1 MQFLFRQFTGIFATG
16 ITIRN
21 PVKLLNIRNIVQ
33 KRTSFANKKVFDV
46 MCSRP
51 LSHLVDLKMEESQN
65 VVVRC
70 IDGKETMNI
79 SFHFKGKDYN
89 FLRSQTETLDKTFVR
104 MSQNFKK
111 LADKANK
118 RRAKKLKKGTQP
130 PEEFNPLVSI
140 PECSIFHD
148 GDKLVPLESCNHDA
162 WINGAIL
169 RIGDIATYNVTVNIP
184 TIVKLKLP
192 SHFIA
197 GCPLFPYIETEF
209 TQDECCQFSWFVE
222 VDGNS
227 NSPINQ
233 SEETKKIG
241 GERNWI
247 VISDERTFTPSL
259 REVGKH
265 LLLRCKPGNGE
276 KQGIPVEVIST
287 SKVVTGPD
295 KIPFQQRH
303 KETTER
309 CTGAIFRVVCYNL
322 LADLYANS
330 DFSRDFLFP
339 HCPAEFLVG
348 DYRQQLLLKEISGYN
363 GDIICLQEVD
373 KTYFERSLSPA
384 LSSIGLE
391 GTFCSKS
398 GGTSE
403 GEALFFRRDR
413 YELLG
418 QHDIVLGDRLKEDP
432 DNADLLN
439 SLSRSQSFLENILS
453 RTTIA
458 QVAMLH
464 DKWNPGKK
472 LIVANTHLYFRPNAN
487 HVRMVQTLLILHH
500 IQQLIKIYQHKDSGG
515 TVSVLFLGDLNSSPK
530 SGAYQLIS
538 SGHVP
543 ANSVHWYTGGKEE
556 FCGGIQLSHQLK
568 LKSVCPDI
576 PYTNYVPAFMETI
589 DHVTYSHDTIGVERV
604 VPMPSHEEVT
614 RLSAL
619 PNEVFPSDHLPLVCD
634 LKWL

>member
-33 KRTSFANKKVFDV
+33 KQTSFANKKVFDV
-46 MCSRP
+46 MCSRH

-118 RRAKKLKKGTQP
+118 RRAKKVKKGTQP

-241 GERNWI
+241 DERNWI

-259 REVGKH
+259 KEVGKH

-309 CTGAIFRVVCYNL
+309 CTGAMY
-322 LADLYANS
+322 
-330 DFSRDFLFP
+330 
-339 HCPAEFLVG
+339 
-348 DYRQQLLLKEISGYN
+348 
-363 GDIICLQEVD
+363 EV
-373 KTYFERSLSPA
+373 F
-384 LSSIGLE
+384 
-391 GTFCSKS
+391 
-398 GGTSE
+398 
-403 GEALFFRRDR
+403 
-413 YELLG
+413 
-418 QHDIVLGDRLKEDP
+418 
-432 DNADLLN
+432 
-439 SLSRSQSFLENILS
+439 SFLMIF
-453 RTTIA
+453 
-458 QVAMLH
+458 M
-464 DKWNPGKK
+464 
-472 LIVANTHLYFRPNAN
+472 
-487 HVRMVQTLLILHH
+487 
-500 IQQLIKIYQHKDSGG
+500 
-515 TVSVLFLGDLNSSPK
+515 
-530 SGAYQLIS
+530 
-538 SGHVP
+538 
-543 ANSVHWYTGGKEE
+543 
-556 FCGGIQLSHQLK
+556 
-568 LKSVCPDI
+568 
-576 PYTNYVPAFMETI
+576 NYSNM
-589 DHVTYSHDTIGVERV
+589 
-604 VPMPSHEEVT
+604 
-614 RLSAL
+614 
-619 PNEVFPSDHLPLVCD
+619 
-634 LKWL
+634 